1 MLTGTGAAVM
11 QEAVGKQKYVLPF
24 AALVTASG
32 AAAFML
38 SAHNLPVT
46 QFDLGLPVL
55 SVITILLGSRFT
67 LQLPRAKVHV
77 SVSDTLIFT
86 TLLLYG
92 GEAAVLTAAAEA
104 LYTSL
109 RFRGRGIAIRFDG
122 IIFNTALMAC
132 STFLAASA
140 FRWSLGTA
148 GLSRPG
154 TGIAFF
160 LALCVMALVQYAAN
174 SFLAAIYSAC
184 DTNQEIWRTWN
195 ENYFPTCLTYF
206 AGAALAGALVTLKD
220 QLGFYAVITTA
231 TVTAL
236 IYLTIRRY
244 VNDLKASV
252 SQAERAETA
261 RAEVEKTRAEQAECH
276 VEELNHYI
284 TELKRT
290 TNELEASKEHFRH
303 AAFHDALTDLPN
315 RAMFTDYLRLAIERA
330 KSQHGYHFA
339 VLFLDLDRFKNIN
352 DSLGHTYGDRFL
364 TAIAE
369 RLRRSLRQND
379 IVARFGGD
387 EFAIL
392 LNDFQDGND
401 VTRVAEKIQRQ
412 ISVPLTIEKNEAFV
426 SASIGIALSSAGYE
440 HPEDI
445 LRDADTA
452 MYRAKET
459 GKARYEVFDD
469 LMYTRA
475 VSRLKLEND
484 LRRAIER
491 QELCVYYQPIVKL
504 KTSEICGFEALVRWH
519 HPEHG
524 LLSPVE
530 FIPMAEETG
539 LILPL
544 GQWVLEEA
552 CRQMRDWQR
561 HSFASKM
568 LTMSVNLSGK
578 QLSQRDLCAQIQQI
592 LGVTDLDPRC
602 LKLEITESVVM
613 ENADL
618 AITMLNQLRELGIQ
632 LSIDDFGTGYSSL
645 SYLHRFPVN
654 NLKIDGSFIGG
665 MSLGDENLE
674 IVRSITMLARN
685 LGMEVVA
692 EGIETKEQLAQLRA
706 LSCKFGQGYLFSKPL
721 EAEAA
726 ALLIQ
731 GDRPVALSHW
741 TESHNDNNKYVNSS
755 LVM

>member
-1 MLTGTGAAVM
+1 LLTGTGAAVM
-11 QEAVGKQKYVLPF
+11 KEAVGRQKYLVPF

-32 AAAFML
+32 AL
-38 SAHNLPVT
+38 GCVVSARNLPLA
-46 QFDLGLPVL
+46 QFDLGFPVL
-55 SVITILLGSRFT
+55 ALITILLGSRFT

-77 SVSDTLIFT
+77 AVSDTLIFA
-86 TLLLYG
+86 TLLFYG

-109 RFRGRGIAIRFDG
+109 KFRAKGIAIRIDG
-122 IIFNTALMAC
+122 IVFNTALMAC
-132 STFLAASA
+132 STFLAAGA
-140 FRWSLGTA
+140 FRWSLGSAA
-148 GLSRPG
+148 GIVSLG
-154 TGIAFF
+154 NGVNAF

-174 SFLAAIYSAC
+174 SFLAAIYTAC
-184 DTNQEIWRTWN
+184 DTNQAIWPTWN
-195 ENYFPTCLTYF
+195 QNYFPTSLTYF
-206 AGAALAGALVTLKD
+206 AGAALAGALVMLKG

-244 VNDLKASV
+244 VNDLQASV
-252 SQAERAETA
+252 SQAERAESA
-261 RAEVEKTRAEQAECH
+261 RAEVEKTRAEQAERH

-290 TNELEASKEHFRH
+290 TNELVASKEHFRH

-330 KSQHGYHFA
+330 RSQQGYHFA

-352 DSLGHTYGDRFL
+352 DSLGHTYGDRL
-364 TAIAE
+364 LVAIAD
-369 RLRRSLRQND
+369 RLKRTLRQKD

-392 LNDFQDGND
+392 INDLQDSDD
-401 VTRVAEKIQRQ
+401 VMRIAEKIQQ
-412 ISVPLTIEKNEAFV
+412 AIAVPLTIERNEAFV
-426 SASIGIALSSAGYE
+426 SASMGIALGTSAYE
-440 HPEDI
+440 SPEHI

-452 MYRAKET
+452 MYRAKDT

-475 VSRLKLEND
+475 VSRLKLETD

-491 QELCVYYQPIVKL
+491 EEFCVYYQPIVKL
-504 KTSEICGFEALVRWH
+504 KSSEICGFEALVRWR
-519 HPEHG
+519 HPERG
-524 LLSPVE
+524 LLSPEE
-530 FIPMAEETG
+530 FIPIAEETG
-539 LILPL
+539 LIHPL
-544 GQWVLEEA
+544 GQWVLAEA
-552 CRQMRDWQR
+552 CRQMREWQQQ
-561 HSFASKM
+561 SVACKM

-578 QLSQRDLCAQIQQI
+578 QLSQPNLCAEIQQV
-592 LGVTDLDPRC
+592 LKVTDFDPRC

-613 ENADL
+613 DNADL
-618 AITMLNQLRELGIQ
+618 AITMLHRLRELGIQ

-645 SYLHRFPVN
+645 SYLHRFPVD
-654 NLKIDGSFIGG
+654 NLKIDRSFISG

-685 LGMEVVA
+685 LGMEVIA

-706 LSCKFGQGYLFSKPL
+706 LSCRFGQGYLFSKPL

-731 GDRPVALSHW
+731 KDRSIALPDW
-741 TESHNDNNKYVNSS
+741 TEPQKDNSLNSS